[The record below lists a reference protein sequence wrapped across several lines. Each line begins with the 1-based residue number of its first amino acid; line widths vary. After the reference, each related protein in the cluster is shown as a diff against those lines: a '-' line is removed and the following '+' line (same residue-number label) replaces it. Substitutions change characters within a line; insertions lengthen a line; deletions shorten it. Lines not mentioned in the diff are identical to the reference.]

1 MHNRVMTR
9 SLFSALLIVTI
20 AGCGKIGLAGTYQAE
35 IRLSGT
41 VAKEKAEQLQSEPP
55 QMINLDNGGTFT
67 TTRGTQTVW
76 KGRWK
81 VEANKLLLRAEEVN
95 GVAVSSNLQ
104 ADVAFEIHKDGS
116 IVDSRTSGD
125 GYERVYRRL

>member
-1 MHNRVMTR
+1 MIRPTLAGFIFV
-9 SLFSALLIVTI
+9 AI
-20 AGCGKIGLAGTYQAE
+20 AGCGANGPAGTYQAE
-35 IRLSGT
+35 IRHNGT
-41 VAKEKAEQLQSEPP
+41 VTKERAEQLQSEPQ
-55 QMINLDNGGTFT
+55 QMLNLDSGGTFT

-95 GVAVSSNLQ
+95 GIVVSKQLQ
-104 ADVAFEIHKDGS
+104 ADVAFDIQNDGS

-125 GYERVYRRL
+125 GYDRVYRRR

>member
-1 MHNRVMTR
+1 MRRLT
-9 SLFSALLIVTI
+9 LTALVLVAIV
-20 AGCGKIGLAGTYQAE
+20 GCGVSGHAGSYRAE
-35 IRLSGT
+35 IRHTGT
-41 VAKEKAEQLQSEPP
+41 VTKERAEQLQSEPP
-55 QMINLDNGGTFT
+55 QMLNLDNGGTFT
-67 TTRGTQTVW
+67 TKRGTQTVW

-104 ADVAFEIHKDGS
+104 SDVAFEIHKDGS